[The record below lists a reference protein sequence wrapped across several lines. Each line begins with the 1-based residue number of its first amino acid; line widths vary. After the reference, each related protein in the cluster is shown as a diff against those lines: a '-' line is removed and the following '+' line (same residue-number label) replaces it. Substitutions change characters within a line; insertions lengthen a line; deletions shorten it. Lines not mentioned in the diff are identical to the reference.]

1 MAPKDR
7 TQLLA
12 IARRCP
18 VRLRL
23 QRPHVDDSAGSSAV
37 RVSKMPVAA
46 QQSATLITRKRPHAR
61 LALLCLLTL
70 MLSFID
76 GLGALTG
83 LARASAQAKPTASAA
98 VGATEELPAG
108 YVTQR
113 DNAVRWTYPSAAED
127 EVRSLRAIQAQT
139 WRRIAAELGAAVSPE
154 LDIRVARN
162 PEQMRALV
170 LPNTPLPG
178 YADGIAFPESGLVL
192 LTLTD
197 PDTLLR
203 PDLQTV
209 LTHELSHV
217 ALYRAAR
224 GTAVPRW
231 FSEGLAMQQS
241 QESSLSRVR
250 TLWEG
255 TLRGDLM
262 PFDALTKGFP
272 AQRSAVDLAYAQSS
286 DFVGFMLSGGDE
298 RARFRVLMR
307 ELSSGRPFPQAVE
320 AAYQVQLGYMEREW
334 RATLTQRFGRW
345 PMLFMG
351 LTSLWVL
358 GAVLLVLG
366 YLRARARSR
375 ATLQRWALEEQPV
388 LSAALITAPTPP
400 AAPPAGAVQ
409 SSLDDFFDNRHAGK
423 AEPGIPTV
431 VHDGQSHTLH

>member
-7 TQLLA
+7 IQLPAHEPAAHELPA
-12 IARRCP
+12 HFKAA
-18 VRLRL
+18 
-23 QRPHVDDSAGSSAV
+23 HSAQPSTSRSA
-37 RVSKMPVAA
+37 
-46 QQSATLITRKRPHAR
+46 RKRAHAR
-61 LALLCLLTL
+61 LALTWLLTW
-70 MLSFID
+70 MSA
-76 GLGALTG
+76 GLTAGAN
-83 LARASAQAKPTASAA
+83 AQAKPHA
-98 VGATEELPAG
+98 EELPVG
-108 YVTQR
+108 YVTQQ
-113 DNAVRWTYPSAAED
+113 DNDVRWTYPSAAED

-139 WRRIAAELGAAVSPE
+139 WRRIVTELGTSVSPD

-170 LPNTPLPG
+170 GANTPLPG

-197 PDTLLR
+197 PDTFLR

-255 TLRGDLM
+255 TLRGELM
-262 PFDALTKGFP
+262 PFEALAKGFP
-272 AQRSAVDLAYAQSS
+272 VQRSAVDLAYAQSS

-298 RARFRVLMR
+298 RERFRVLMR
-307 ELSSGRPFPQAVE
+307 ELGSGRPFPLAVE
-320 AAYQVQLGYMEREW
+320 AAYHVQLGYMEREW

-366 YLRARARSR
+366 YLRTRARQR

-388 LSAALITAPTPP
+388 VSAAMGTGASAVPSPP

-409 SSLDDFFDNRHAGK
+409 SSLDDFFENRHASK
-423 AEPGIPTV
+423 AEPGIPTI

>member
-1 MAPKDR
+1 M
-7 TQLLA
+7 T
-12 IARRCP
+12 
-18 VRLRL
+18 
-23 QRPHVDDSAGSSAV
+23 SN
-37 RVSKMPVAA
+37 
-46 QQSATLITRKRPHAR
+46 
-61 LALLCLLTL
+61 
-70 MLSFID
+70 
-76 GLGALTG
+76 LTG
-83 LARASAQAKPTASAA
+83 FAEAQAKPAPAN
-98 VGATEELPAG
+98 EELPVG
-108 YVTQR
+108 YVTQK
-113 DNAVRWTYPSAAED
+113 DNSVRWTYPSAAED
-127 EVRSLRAIQAQT
+127 EVRSLRAIQPQT
-139 WRRIAAELGAAVSPE
+139 WRRIVSELGTTVSPD

-170 LPNTPLPG
+170 VPNTPLPG

-197 PDTLLR
+197 PDTFLR

-224 GTAVPRW
+224 GTPVPRW

-255 TLRGDLM
+255 SLRGDLM
-262 PFDALTKGFP
+262 PFDALAKNFP

-298 RARFRVLMR
+298 RARFRALMR
-307 ELSSGRPFPQAVE
+307 ELGNGRAFHEAVE
-320 AAYQVQLGYMEREW
+320 AAYHVQLGYMEREW
-334 RATLTQRFGRW
+334 RSTLTQRFGRW

-358 GAVLLVLG
+358 GAVLLIVG
-366 YLRARARSR
+366 YLRARARNR
-375 ATLQRWALEEQPV
+375 DTLQRWALEEQPV
-388 LSAALITAPTPP
+388 LTTAALAVAAPTAP
-400 AAPPAGAVQ
+400 AAPAGAVQ
-409 SSLDDFFDNRHAGK
+409 SSLDDFFDSRRTSK
-423 AEPGIPTV
+423 AEPGIPTI